1 MKILG
6 ISAKKQGGKN
16 SSANHLNGV
25 ILKKNRII
33 SDFNLLESG
42 ELNVLTEFEDGSQD
56 WGLLDLYRRDAAFLN
71 AAEERIFPYVKNY
84 SFADSLKEAAVN
96 LFGLKPESVWGTD
109 AQKMEK
115 THLLWE
121 NMPGVITQ
129 KAVDFAWSCT
139 HGYPEE
145 KYQVDMIVGRLGQY
159 YEKWN
164 GIIYHEPGPMTG
176 REFLQFFGTEI
187 GRKMYPPI
195 WVNATINKIMAEQSG
210 LAIVTDVRFPD
221 EVSAIQKAG
230 GYVVRLDRE
239 MFPEDKHLSEISLDP
254 DVYGWNDFDAV
265 IHNQDLSLTDAC
277 KLVEK
282 FARSHN
288 LV

>member
-42 ELNVLTEFEDGSQD
+42 ELNVLTEFEEGFQD
-56 WGLLDLYRRDAAFLN
+56 WGLLDLYRRDVAFLN
-71 AAEERIFPYVKNY
+71 AAEDRIFPYVKNY

-121 NMPGVITQ
+121 NMPGVTTH
-129 KAVDFAWSCT
+129 KTPEDTVD
-139 HGYPEE
+139 EE
-145 KYQVDMIVGRLGQY
+145 VAGRLGKY
-159 YEKWN
+159 YEKVL
-164 GIIYHEPGPMTG
+164 GGVIYHEAGPMSG

-221 EVSAIQKAG
+221 EVSAIQNAG
-230 GYVVRLDRE
+230 GYVIRLDRN
-239 MFPEDKHLSEISLDP
+239 MFPDDRHPSEISLDP
-254 DVYGWNDFDAV
+254 EVYDWSSFDTV
-265 IHNQDLSLTDAC
+265 IHNQDLSLADSC